1 MRPRPVVTCFANTP
15 AAQTLRISMHTSN
28 ARTRH
33 MNATLH
39 LIRPMALLCLFVIGC
54 ALPPVRDPELP
65 PRHWLEQAA
74 NETSAQSLPDIDL
87 KAEPLDFTRCLLLA
101 MRQSPLLHNSAVEME
116 IAGLRTESAFWSQLP
131 EVRARFSVTANI
143 TRNDEDNEDDGYGDT
158 SYRVGLGVNAYN
170 PVAAHFSYEARRL
183 MEELA
188 VLTHCKAVENLAGR
202 IGETLVRLDTLE
214 RMLAVQNRRPLLAD
228 TAVRYFSLLE
238 PGQEKQSLEYARAR
252 QQARVARAM
261 VEKTEAEKRMLL
273 SSLKLLLGVAPEEQL
288 RVGGPGAIM
297 EHLPD
302 TDGNTA
308 WEAAWD
314 EGADKRMLEVGLKLQ
329 DFNVL
334 LAWSRFMPDT
344 HLDVFTANADSSLSG
359 SSEDDVFTSVGLS
372 FPVMDWGNRA
382 RGVREARLQ
391 KTQFA
396 DRERQG
402 RSDFAAAWAHGRQ
415 EYEALLAEL
424 ALHEENLEL
433 AKLETRK
440 AKIEFEN
447 GVGGMSQVMDK
458 EDREIDAQIRL
469 IELQGR
475 LNQWRV
481 KAIIAGGY
489 LTRELVRLP

>member
-1 MRPRPVVTCFANTP
+1 
-15 AAQTLRISMHTSN
+15 
-28 ARTRH
+28 
-33 MNATLH
+33 MNASLQI
-39 LIRPMALLCLFVIGC
+39 IRPMALLCLFVIGC

-116 IAGLRTESAFWSQLP
+116 IASLRTESAFWSQLP
-131 EVRARFSVTANI
+131 EVKARFTVTANI
-143 TRNDEDNEDDGYGDT
+143 TRNDENNEDDGYGDT
-158 SYRVGLGVNAYN
+158 SYRVGFGVSGYN

-202 IGETLVRLDTLE
+202 IGDVLVRLDTLH
-214 RMLAVQNRRPLLAD
+214 RLGAVQDRRPILAD
-228 TAVRYFSLLE
+228 TAVRYYSLLE
-238 PGQEKQSLEYARAR
+238 PGQEEQSLEYARAR

-288 RVGGPGAIM
+288 QVGGPGAIM

-302 TDGNTA
+302 TEGNNA

-314 EGADKRMLEVGLKLQ
+314 AGADKRMLDVGLKLQ
-329 DFNVL
+329 DFNIL

-359 SSEDDVFTSVGLS
+359 SSEDDVFISAGLS
-372 FPVMDWGNRA
+372 FPIMDWGIRA
-382 RGVREARLQ
+382 RGVGEARLL
-391 KTQFA
+391 KTQSA
-396 DRERQG
+396 DRERQS
-402 RSDFAAAWAHGRQ
+402 RSDFAAGWAHGRQ
-415 EYEALLAEL
+415 EYDALLAEL
-424 ALHEENLEL
+424 ALQEENLEL
-433 AKLETRK
+433 ARLETRK

-447 GVGGMSQVMDK
+447 AVGGMSQVMEK

-469 IELQGR
+469 VELQGR
-475 LNQWRV
+475 LNQWRI